1 MIGSLFA
8 FITAITY
15 AGNTIL
21 IRRAVLKV
29 KHASIGILISVPMA
43 VPLFFLTLILTGQ
56 VRSLFAFSL
65 QSYAW
70 LSLAGILHFV
80 LGRSFYYGCV
90 QLVGANVASLLRR
103 SNILVSVVI
112 GVTVLREPM
121 SWQLATGVL
130 LIMAGITLA
139 SLNPRTFMTT
149 DGRYSKIP
157 AKAFVLGFGCGA
169 AWGVAPILVKVGLQA
184 SGSPV
189 AGAFISFLAA
199 TVIILISMA
208 SPEKRTSTSAIPVKA
223 AGIFFAAGLLSFIA
237 NLTRYVALSLA
248 PASVI
253 TPLVATSPVF
263 LLVFSFIFN
272 RNLEIFNAP
281 VIVGTITVV
290 AGTILII

>member
-8 FITAITY
+8 FTTAILY
-15 AGNTIL
+15 AANTIL

-29 KHASIGILISVPMA
+29 TNASIGILISVPMA
-43 VPLFFLTLILTGQ
+43 VPLFFLTLVFTGQ
-56 VRSLFAFSL
+56 VRGILTFSF
-65 QSYAW
+65 QSYVW

-80 LGRSFYYGCV
+80 VGRSLYYGCV
-90 QLVGANVASLLRR
+90 QLVGANIASLLRR

-112 GVTVLREPM
+112 GITVLHEPL

-139 SLNPRTFMTT
+139 GLSPQKIQDP
-149 DGRYSKIP
+149 DGRYTKIP
-157 AKAFVLGFGCGA
+157 ANAFVLGFGCGA

-184 SGSPV
+184 TGSPV

-199 TVIILISMA
+199 TVVIIFSMV
-208 SPEKRTSTSAIPVKA
+208 SPEKRISITDIPRKA
-223 AGIFFAAGLLSFIA
+223 AGLFFTAGLLSFGA
-237 NLTRYVALSLA
+237 NLARYVALSLA

-263 LLVFSFIFN
+263 LLVFSFVFN
-272 RNLEIFNAP
+272 RNLEIFNTT